1 MTTAPSSTPLI
12 NIQGNSV
19 NQSQIDPP
27 TFFKYT
33 RRQRGKIASS
43 IASFAGLGETDQ
55 MELKQTGILG
65 AIDVK
70 FTGSLTVT
78 PGSGS
83 VATTAKWPYSLFKV
97 VKVAANG
104 QSNLI
109 NCDGIFIKAREFI
122 GQPGLTDR
130 GVNQTVGG
138 TTVDQGTLS
147 LDTESW
153 GVGQS
158 TSTIASGTYDV
169 VLSLR
174 VPIAWDLVKL
184 FGALYLQTSSTSV
197 DLEVQWAPVSDLFT
211 LTGGATVALTGGWM
225 AEGVVF
231 TIPNVGGTAVIP
243 DLSTF
248 HTLTQTSTANV
259 GQTANET
266 VLSGQGVHKQL
277 MRVMSQVWNNGS
289 PGSPLAMN
297 ATNFGQIGW
306 GYGLSEDPELWQ
318 DGDSM
323 KLDVERRYG
332 VDMSRYGLS
341 VIDFAQ
347 HWAFRDAVDEGSA
360 SQIRLLTNVLSAL
373 TSPRL
378 VYAQEV
384 MLQAASAAA

>member
-1 MTTAPSSTPLI
+1 MSTAPSSTPQI
-12 NIQGNSV
+12 NIQGNPV

-43 IASFAGLGETDQ
+43 IASWAGFGETDQ

-70 FTGSLTVT
+70 FTGTLTIT
-78 PGSGS
+78 LGSG
-83 VATTAKWPYSLFKV
+83 TAASTPRWPYGLFKT

-109 NCDGIFIKAREFI
+109 NCEGLFIKAREFI
-122 GQPGLTDR
+122 SQPGLTDR
-130 GVNQTVGG
+130 GVDQTVDGVV
-138 TTVDQGTLS
+138 VDYGTLS
-147 LDTESW
+147 LETESW
-153 GVGQS
+153 GVGQN
-158 TSTIASGTYDV
+158 TTGLTSGTYDV

-174 VPIAWDLVKL
+174 IPIAWDLVKL

-197 DLEVQWAPVSDLFT
+197 DLEVQWAPISDLFT
-211 LTGGATVALTGGWM
+211 LAGGATATMTGGWM

-231 TIPNVGGTAVIP
+231 TIPNVGGMAVIP

-259 GQTANET
+259 GQTNNET
-266 VLSGQGVHKQL
+266 VLSGQGVNKQL
-277 MRVMSQVWNNGS
+277 MRVMSYVNNSGS
-289 PGSPLAMN
+289 PGAPLAMN
-297 ATNFGQIGW
+297 ATNYGQIGW

-323 KLDVERRYG
+323 AIDIERRYG
-332 VDMSRYGLS
+332 TDMRRYGLS

-360 SQIRLLTNVLSAL
+360 SQIRLLTDVQTAL
-373 TSPRL
+373 TSPKL

-384 MLQAASAAA
+384 MLQAASAA